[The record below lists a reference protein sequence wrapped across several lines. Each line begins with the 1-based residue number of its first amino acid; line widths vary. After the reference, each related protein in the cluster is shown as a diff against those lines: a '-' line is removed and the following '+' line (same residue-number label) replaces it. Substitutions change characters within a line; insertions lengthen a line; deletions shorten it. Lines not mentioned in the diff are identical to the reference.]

1 MLAEIKAFMPLLARY
16 IMAGMLGWNFF
27 ENVLRHGELE
37 PEKRYNGWSALFAL
51 WFTVALLKM
60 GGFWG

>member
-1 MLAEIKAFMPLLARY
+1 MLEEIKAILPTLARY

-27 ENVLRHGELE
+27 ENVMHHGEPE
-37 PEKRYNGWSALFAL
+37 PESRYNGWTALFAL